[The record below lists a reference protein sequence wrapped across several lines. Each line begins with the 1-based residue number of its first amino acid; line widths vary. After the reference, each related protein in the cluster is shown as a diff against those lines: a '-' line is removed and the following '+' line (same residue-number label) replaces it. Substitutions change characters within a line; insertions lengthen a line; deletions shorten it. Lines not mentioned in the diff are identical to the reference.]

1 MRLLFSVLGIIFS
14 GTLFGQ
20 TCFDLIACNFNETG
34 DCQLEFNQ
42 NGVCD
47 DNEVLGCTYADASN
61 YNELATID
69 DGSCIYEGT
78 FNDCP
83 SDLNGNG
90 SVGAEDL
97 LLFLADY
104 DTLCDE

>member
-14 GTLFGQ
+14 CTLFGQ

-34 DCQLEFNQ
+34 DC
-42 NGVCD
+42 
-47 DNEVLGCTYADASN
+47 
-61 YNELATID
+61 
-69 DGSCIYEGT
+69 IYEGT

-83 SDLNGNG
+83 SDLNGNV